1 MIEFTEDELYRYC
14 KISVIQQNI
23 VPATFDDKQLPNDLH
38 FITYTVENKRF
49 TDAVRGIGMV
59 DVFDAYWDKLKSQF
73 GNCKPFSIVQIENGH
88 GLIKPR
94 LYGKIGQK

>member
-1 MIEFTEDELYRYC
+1 MIEFTEDELYKNC
-14 KISVIQQNI
+14 KISVIQQSI
-23 VPATFDDKQLPNDLH
+23 VPATFDDRQLPNDLH
-38 FITYTVENKRF
+38 FITYSVENKTF
-49 TDAVRGIGMV
+49 TDAVRGIGMT

-73 GNCKPFSIVQIENGH
+73 GGRKPFSIETIENGH